1 LILFT
6 FGSNNIVAEVT
17 TAATGGGVTAFAAN
31 DVLKMNQAA
40 GVTNSLA
47 NNYVASP
54 PAAALTSGFGQR
66 IFVITYYLDNTAST
80 PRLMQQ
86 VSGHT
91 PVPVAESVV
100 YLKFTYDLFNDA
112 TNLPAVNC
120 SNPGVASDGCG
131 GASLNLLPNQVTKIN
146 IQNMAMDGS
155 QKGNLFGQG
164 KGYQR
169 LSLQTSV
176 CARNLTYVNNYPN

>member
-1 LILFT
+1 
-6 FGSNNIVAEVT
+6 
-17 TAATGGGVTAFAAN
+17 
-31 DVLKMNQAA
+31 
-40 GVTNSLA
+40 
-47 NNYVASP
+47 
-54 PAAALTSGFGQR
+54 
-66 IFVITYYLDNTAST
+66 
-80 PRLMQQ
+80 
-86 VSGHT
+86 
-91 PVPVAESVV
+91 
-100 YLKFTYDLFNDA
+100 
-112 TNLPAVNC
+112 
-120 SNPGVASDGCG
+120 VASDGCG